1 MRKIVL
7 FLGTLLAAL
16 WISSASFAENK
27 PFITKWK
34 GEAGK
39 ELKIPIVGTYKL
51 VIKKASDNTVLKNEM
66 VTVGSEQTP
75 FKYTP
80 TESGD
85 LIVEAGPEGVKYIR
99 MGEIYIMPKT
109 GSTTALVELIQF
121 GDVAWTTMDCAFSC
135 CINLK
140 AAATLDAPKLE
151 NVTSTAFMFDSCV
164 SFTTDVSKWDMS
176 HVKEMNAMFSD
187 CRDFTSDLSKW
198 DLDHE
203 IDNMCSMLN
212 GCIKF
217 QSDLSGWKVGKVK
230 HMSYLF
236 NGCESFTSD
245 LSKWDV
251 SSALSMAGM
260 FANCK
265 SFTSDLSNWKV
276 DKVQYMENMFWGC
289 KEFTSDL
296 KDWKVDNVRN
306 MSAMFSRCSKFNSDL
321 SRWNVSTVTK
331 MENLFWGC
339 KEFNSDLSNWDV
351 SNVTTMRWM
360 FSNCTAFDQN
370 LGKWKLKKCAY
381 LGLDYS
387 GISMENYSKS
397 LQGWAEQA
405 DICDGMELEA
415 YKMKY
420 KKGEATTART
430 KLIDTK
436 HWKIR
441 EDLSEDEQ
449 SYQVWIAGNLVTS
462 TNISTIHNVLTT
474 ANALKS
480 GNVSVTIVEDKPV
493 VKLENVQIESPSSY
507 YGIGS
512 DVPITVDLHGTN
524 TIKTVVNTTRAIYIE
539 GEISGSSTADK
550 LILTGFDPVFYGTIR
565 NCTLEVEKSYNGD
578 GNDLVIK
585 DAIVKAKTIENFKS
599 ITFEHCSILKPQGAY
614 FDAAKMAVVDEHG
627 AIAQNVEIGMI
638 AVTGVTLTPEKKDL
652 EVGATFQLIA
662 EVQPSN
668 ATHKDLE
675 WSSDKPDFADV
686 DQNGLVTAKAEGTA
700 IITVK
705 TKDVNHTKTCEI
717 TVTKKVEIKFKDA
730 VVSVE
735 EGKQRVLEL
744 QKINL
749 EASEKVTLT
758 TSADGTVKIVD
769 NDAVKVEG
777 VAVGEATITA
787 TVAANAKHGELKA
800 TCKVKVTKKGT
811 AVEDAVLASVV
822 VAPNPF
828 VNQLRITN
836 GDLRGTYA
844 LLNAQGVV
852 VRSGVLDDTET
863 VITTTELASGLYLL
877 HLSAE
882 SGATKTYRL
891 VKER

>member
-1 MRKIVL
+1 MQRPPIGKNTVFINVFLYIFAVLKIGIMMRKVVL
-7 FLGTLLAAL
+7 FLGTLIAAL

-34 GEAGK
+34 GETGK

-51 VIKKASDNTVLKNEM
+51 VIKKASDNTVLKNET
-66 VTVGSEQTP
+66 VTVDSEKNP

-80 TESGD
+80 TASGE
-85 LIVEAGPEGVKYIR
+85 LIVEAGPEGVKYIK
-99 MGEIYIMPKT
+99 MGQIYSMPKE
-109 GSTTALVELIQF
+109 GSTTALIELIQF

-151 NVTSTAFMFDSCV
+151 NLTSTAFMFDSCV

-203 IDNMCSMLN
+203 IDNMNSMLN

-217 QSDLSGWKVGKVK
+217 QSDLSGWKVGKVR

-236 NGCESFTSD
+236 RNCESFTSD
-245 LSKWDV
+245 LSTWDV

-276 DKVQYMENMFWGC
+276 DKVQYMEYM
-289 KEFTSDL
+289 
-296 KDWKVDNVRN
+296 
-306 MSAMFSRCSKFNSDL
+306 
-321 SRWNVSTVTK
+321 
-331 MENLFWGC
+331 FWGC

-351 SNVTTMRWM
+351 SNVTNMRWM

-462 TNISTIHNVLTT
+462 TNISTIQNVLTT

-493 VKLENVQIESPSSY
+493 VKLENVQIESPDY
-507 YGIGS
+507 FYGIGC
-512 DVPITVDLHGTN
+512 DVPISIDLHGTN
-524 TIKTVVNTTRAIYIE
+524 TIKTLVNTTRAIYAE
-539 GEISGSSTADK
+539 GEISGSSTTDK
-550 LILTGFDPVFYGTIR
+550 LILTGFDPIFYGTIR
-565 NCTLEVEKSYNGD
+565 NCTLEVEKSYDGD
-578 GNDLVIK
+578 GNELVIK
-585 DAIVKAKTIENFKS
+585 DAIVKAKTIENVKS
-599 ITFEHCSILKPQGAY
+599 LTFVHCNILKPQGAY

-652 EVGATFQLIA
+652 EMGATFQLIA
-662 EVQPSN
+662 EVQPGN
-668 ATHKDLE
+668 ATNKDLE

-686 DQNGLVTAKAEGTA
+686 DQNGLVTAKAEGVA
-700 IITVK
+700 VITVK
-705 TKDVNHTKTCEI
+705 TKDGGFTKTCEV
-717 TVTKKVEIKFKDA
+717 TVRKKAEIKFKDA
-730 VVSVE
+730 EISLE
-735 EGKQRVLEL
+735 EGKQLVLEL
-744 QKINL
+744 QKIGL
-749 EASEKVTLT
+749 EDSEKVTLAS
-758 TSADGTVKIVD
+758 SAEGTVKIVD
-769 NDAVKVEG
+769 NDALKIESVT
-777 VAVGEATITA
+777 VGEATITA
-787 TVAANAKHGELKA
+787 TVAATAKHGELKA
-800 TCKVKVTKKGT
+800 TCKVKVTKPT
-811 AVEDAVLASVV
+811 AVEDAVFANIV

-828 VNQLRITN
+828 DSQLRIVS
-836 GDLRGTYA
+836 GELKGTYT

-852 VRSGVLDDTET
+852 LLSGVLEDTKT
-863 VITTTELASGLYLL
+863 VITTTELASGLYILRL
-877 HLSAE
+877 TAE
-882 SGATKTYRL
+882 NGAVKTYRV
-891 VKER
+891 VKQ

>member
-1 MRKIVL
+1 MRKVVL

-16 WISSASFAENK
+16 WISSASFAESK

-34 GEAGK
+34 GETGK

-51 VIKKASDNTVLKNEM
+51 VIKKASDNTVLKNET

-80 TESGD
+80 TESGE

-99 MGEIYIMPKT
+99 MGEIYTMPKT

-151 NVTSTAFMFDSCV
+151 NLTSTAFMFDSCV

-176 HVKEMNAMFSD
+176 HVTEMNAMFSD

-198 DLDHE
+198 NLDHE
-203 IDNMCSMLN
+203 IDNMNSMLN

-217 QSDLSGWKVGKVK
+217 QSDLSGWKVGKVR

-236 NGCESFTSD
+236 RNCESFTSD
-245 LSKWDV
+245 LSTWDV

-265 SFTSDLSNWKV
+265 SFTSDLSKWKV
-276 DKVQYMENMFWGC
+276 DKVQYMEYM
-289 KEFTSDL
+289 
-296 KDWKVDNVRN
+296 
-306 MSAMFSRCSKFNSDL
+306 
-321 SRWNVSTVTK
+321 
-331 MENLFWGC
+331 FWGC

-360 FSNCTAFDQN
+360 FSYCSAFDQN
-370 LGKWKLKKCAY
+370 LGNWKLKKCKY
-381 LGLDYS
+381 LGLPYC

-397 LQGWAEQA
+397 LQGWAEQS
-405 DICDGMELEA
+405 DICNGMELEA

-462 TNISTIHNVLTT
+462 TNISTIQNVLTT

-480 GNVSVTIVEDKPV
+480 GNVSVTIVEDKPA
-493 VKLENVQIESPSSY
+493 VKLENVQIESPDDY
-507 YGIGS
+507 YGIGC

-524 TIKTVVNTTRAIYIE
+524 TIKTLVNTTRAIYAE
-539 GEISGSSTADK
+539 GEISGSSTTDK
-550 LILTGFDPVFYGTIR
+550 LILTGFDPVFYGTIH
-565 NCTLEVEKSYNGD
+565 NCTLEVEKSYDGD

-599 ITFEHCSILKPQGAY
+599 ITFEHCSILKPQGAH

-652 EVGATFQLIA
+652 EVGATFQLLA
-662 EVQPSN
+662 EVQPGN
-668 ATHKDLE
+668 ATNKDLE

-686 DQNGLVTAKAEGTA
+686 DQNGLVTAKAEGVA
-700 IITVK
+700 VITVK
-705 TKDVNHTKTCEI
+705 TKVGGFTKTCEV
-717 TVTKKVEIKFKDA
+717 TVRKKAEIKFKDA
-730 VVSVE
+730 EVSLE

-744 QKINL
+744 QKIGL
-749 EASEKVTLT
+749 EDSEKVTLSR
-758 TSADGTVKIVD
+758 SAEGTVKIVD
-769 NDAVKVEG
+769 NDALKIEG

-787 TVAANAKHGELKA
+787 TVAATAKHGELKA
-800 TCKVKVTKKGT
+800 TCKVKVTKPT
-811 AVEDAVLASVV
+811 AVEDAVFASVI

-828 VNQLRITN
+828 TTALRLICN
-836 GDLRGTYA
+836 GSTGCYE
-844 LLNAQGVV
+844 LLNAQGIV
-852 VRSGVLDDTET
+852 VRSGDMDGNEVVIET
-863 VITTTELASGLYLL
+863 NDLTSGHYLL
-877 HLSAE
+877 RLTAVN
-882 SGATKTYRL
+882 GATKTTMV
-891 VKER
+891 VKN

>member
-34 GEAGK
+34 GETGK

-99 MGEIYIMPKT
+99 MGEIYTMPKT

-151 NVTSTAFMFDSCV
+151 NLTSTAFMFDSCV
-164 SFTTDVSKWDMS
+164 AFTGDVSKWDMS

-198 DLDHE
+198 NLDHE

-289 KEFTSDL
+289 KEF
-296 KDWKVDNVRN
+296 
-306 MSAMFSRCSKFNSDL
+306 
-321 SRWNVSTVTK
+321 
-331 MENLFWGC
+331 
-339 KEFNSDLSNWDV
+339 NSDLSNWDV

-360 FSNCTAFDQN
+360 FNHCSAFDQN
-370 LGKWKLKKCAY
+370 LGKWELKKCAY

-397 LQGWAEQA
+397 LLGWAEQSNINA
-405 DICDGMELEA
+405 GMELEA

-462 TNISTIHNVLTT
+462 TNISTIQNVLTT

-480 GNVSVTIVEDKPV
+480 GNVSVTIVEDKPA
-493 VKLENVQIESPSSY
+493 VKLENVQIESPDDY
-507 YGIGS
+507 YGIGC

-524 TIKTVVNTTRAIYIE
+524 TIKTLVNTTRAIYAE

-565 NCTLEVEKSYNGD
+565 NCTLEVEKSYEGD
-578 GNDLVIK
+578 GNELVIK
-585 DAIVKAKTIENFKS
+585 GAIVKAKTIKNFKS
-599 ITFEHCSILKPQGAY
+599 LTFVHCNILKPVGAH
-614 FDAAKMAVVDEHG
+614 FDPEKMAVVDEHG

-638 AVTGVTLTPEKKDL
+638 AATGITLTPEKKDL
-652 EVGATFQLIA
+652 EVGATLQLTA
-662 EVQPSN
+662 EVQPANASN
-668 ATHKDLE
+668 KDLE

-686 DQNGLVTAKAEGTA
+686 DQNGLVTAKAEGVA
-700 IITVK
+700 VITVK
-705 TKDVNHTKTCEI
+705 TKDGGFTKTCEV
-717 TVTKKVEIKFKDA
+717 TVRKKAEIKFKDA
-730 VVSVE
+730 EVSLE

-744 QKINL
+744 QKIGL
-749 EASEKVTLT
+749 EDSEKVTLSS
-758 TSADGTVKIVD
+758 SAEGTVKIVD
-769 NDAVKVEG
+769 NNALKIEG
-777 VAVGEATITA
+777 IAVGEATITA
-787 TVAANAKHGELKA
+787 TVAATAKHGELKA
-800 TCKVKVTKKGT
+800 TCKVKVTKPT
-811 AVEDAVLASVV
+811 AVEDAVFANIV

-828 VNQLRITN
+828 DSQLRIVSAE
-836 GDLRGTYA
+836 LKGTYT
-844 LLNAQGVV
+844 LSNAQGVV
-852 VRSGVLDDTET
+852 LLSGVLKDTET
-863 VITTTELASGLYLL
+863 VITTTDLASGLYLL
-877 HLSAE
+877 RLCSE
-882 SGATKTYRL
+882 NGATKTYRV
-891 VKER
+891 VKQ

>member
-51 VIKKASDNTVLKNEM
+51 VIKKASDNTVLKNET
-66 VTVGSEQTP
+66 VTVGTENNP

-80 TESGD
+80 AESGE

-99 MGEIYIMPKT
+99 MGEIYTMPKT

-151 NVTSTAFMFDSCV
+151 NLTSTAFMFDSCV

-203 IDNMCSMLN
+203 IDNMNSMLN

-276 DKVQYMENMFWGC
+276 DKVQYMEYM
-289 KEFTSDL
+289 
-296 KDWKVDNVRN
+296 
-306 MSAMFSRCSKFNSDL
+306 
-321 SRWNVSTVTK
+321 
-331 MENLFWGC
+331 FWGC

-360 FSNCTAFDQN
+360 FSYCSAFDQN

-462 TNISTIHNVLTT
+462 TNISTIQNVLTT

-480 GNVSVTIVEDKPV
+480 GNVLVTIVEDKPV
-493 VKLENVQIESPSSY
+493 VKLENVQIESPSYY

-512 DVPITVDLHGTN
+512 DVPLTVDLHGTN
-524 TIKTVVNTTRAIYIE
+524 TIKTVVNTTRTISTE
-539 GEISGSSTADK
+539 GEISGSSIADK
-550 LILTGFDPVFYGTIR
+550 LILTGFDPIFYGTIR

-599 ITFEHCSILKPQGAY
+599 ITFEHCSILKPQGAH
-614 FDAAKMAVVDEHG
+614 FDAAKMSVVDEHG

-662 EVQPSN
+662 EVQPGN
-668 ATHKDLE
+668 ATNKDLE

-705 TKDVNHTKTCEI
+705 TKDGNHTKACEI

-735 EGKQRVLEL
+735 EGKQLVLEL

-769 NDAVKVEG
+769 NNALKIEG
-777 VAVGEATITA
+777 IAVGEATITA
-787 TVAANAKHGELKA
+787 TVAATAKHGELKA

-891 VKER
+891 VKD

>member
-51 VIKKASDNTVLKNEM
+51 VIKKASDNTVLKNET
-66 VTVGSEQTP
+66 VTVGTENNP

-80 TESGD
+80 AESGE

-99 MGEIYIMPKT
+99 MGEIYTMPKT

-151 NVTSTAFMFDSCV
+151 NLTSTAFMFDSCV

-198 DLDHE
+198 NLDHE
-203 IDNMCSMLN
+203 IDNMNSMLN

-276 DKVQYMENMFWGC
+276 DKVEYMQYM
-289 KEFTSDL
+289 
-296 KDWKVDNVRN
+296 
-306 MSAMFSRCSKFNSDL
+306 
-321 SRWNVSTVTK
+321 
-331 MENLFWGC
+331 FWGC

-360 FSNCTAFDQN
+360 FSYCSAFDQN
-370 LGKWKLKKCAY
+370 LGKWKLKKCKY
-381 LGLDYS
+381 LGLPYC

-397 LQGWAEQA
+397 LQGWAEQS

-462 TNISTIHNVLTT
+462 TNISTIQNVLTT

-493 VKLENVQIESPSSY
+493 VKLENVQIESPDDY
-507 YGIGS
+507 YGIGC

-524 TIKTVVNTTRAIYIE
+524 TIKTLVNTTRAIYAE
-539 GEISGSSTADK
+539 GEISGSSTTDK

-565 NCTLEVEKSYNGD
+565 NCTLEVEKSYEGD
-578 GNDLVIK
+578 GNELVIK

-638 AVTGVTLTPEKKDL
+638 AVTGLTLTPEKKDL
-652 EVGATFQLIA
+652 EAGATFQLLA
-662 EVQPSN
+662 EVQPGN
-668 ATHKDLE
+668 ATNKDLE

-705 TKDVNHTKTCEI
+705 TKDGGLTKTCEI

-730 VVSVE
+730 VISVE

-769 NDAVKVEG
+769 NDALKVEG

-891 VKER
+891 VKD

>member
-51 VIKKASDNTVLKNEM
+51 VIKKASDNTVLKNET
-66 VTVGSEQTP
+66 VTVGTENNP

-80 TESGD
+80 AESGE

-99 MGEIYIMPKT
+99 MGEIYTMPKT

-151 NVTSTAFMFDSCV
+151 NLTSTAFMFDSCV

-203 IDNMCSMLN
+203 IDNMNSMLN

-276 DKVQYMENMFWGC
+276 DKVQYMEYM
-289 KEFTSDL
+289 
-296 KDWKVDNVRN
+296 
-306 MSAMFSRCSKFNSDL
+306 
-321 SRWNVSTVTK
+321 
-331 MENLFWGC
+331 FWGC

-360 FSNCTAFDQN
+360 FSYCSAFDQN
-370 LGKWKLKKCAY
+370 LGKWKLKKCKY
-381 LGLDYS
+381 LGLPYC

-397 LQGWAEQA
+397 LQGWAEQS

-462 TNISTIHNVLTT
+462 TNISTIQNVLTT

-493 VKLENVQIESPSSY
+493 VKLENVQIESPDDY
-507 YGIGS
+507 YGIGC

-524 TIKTVVNTTRAIYIE
+524 TIKTLVNTTRAIYAE

-565 NCTLEVEKSYNGD
+565 NCTLEVEKSYEGD
-578 GNDLVIK
+578 GNELVIK

-652 EVGATFQLIA
+652 EVGATFLLLA
-662 EVQPSN
+662 EVQPGN
-668 ATHKDLE
+668 ATNKDLE

-686 DQNGLVTAKAEGTA
+686 DQNGLVTAKAVGTA

-705 TKDVNHTKTCEI
+705 TKDGNHTKTCEI
-717 TVTKKVEIKFKDA
+717 TVTKKAEIKFKDA

-735 EGKQRVLEL
+735 EGKQLVLEL

-769 NDAVKVEG
+769 NDALKVEG

-828 VNQLRITN
+828 VTQLRIMN

-863 VITTTELASGLYLL
+863 VITITELASGLYLL

-891 VKER
+891 VKD